1 MQEST
6 PQPRRQPK
14 HWLLPSLRVASL
26 IIFAA
31 LLIAFLSGVYD
42 PLYFGGIFS
51 LAALPIVLIAGSIY
65 LVRRKKW
72 LVLLL
77 GVFLLP
83 PAWVLTLVG
92 CLSDYPLQPSHRLAH
107 GVLLVSGLLAAWL
120 YLLAFPGSRR

>member
-1 MQEST
+1 MQD
-6 PQPRRQPK
+6 PNQNPVRNRK
-14 HWLLPSLRVASL
+14 RWLLPSLRVASL
-26 IIFAA
+26 IIVAA

-51 LAALPIVLIAGSIY
+51 LAALPIVLIAGSIQ
-65 LVRRKKW
+65 LARRKKW

-83 PAWVLTLVG
+83 TAWVLTLVG

-107 GVLLVSGLLAAWL
+107 GVMLVSGLLAAWL
-120 YLLAFPGSRR
+120 YLLAFPGSHR